1 MSETVKAAD
10 NRGEQDVILEQINA
24 RPEQVT
30 AGHTKPQRGSAIPQ
44 WNRGPDLIM
53 PQQITILHLHEL

>member
-44 WNRGPDLIM
+44 
-53 PQQITILHLHEL
+53 